1 MRIIKLYLEDH
12 ELFVKDVDPDD
23 LSFYQS
29 HIAAFKRMWKDQG
42 STFWLRFLITFREY
56 VKNFTFEYQKLLDK
70 KLDLPICAHI
80 LSRCLDD
87 AFIHIHKEFIE
98 GDYSS
103 AKSLLSDI
111 FILAKNR
118 HLITELE
125 SSSFVY
131 DPFYSKTTRD
141 SFRKLFGEPPVNK
154 KAPLL
159 KVWITCPVYLKF
171 GGATCTVLRRW
182 LTETDICEEN
192 IPDVNNHYQYWMPYE
207 NWTEKIFIPELFEEH
222 TAKYWDDKLPSMLLT
237 ANVKNIFLKGV
248 QQKCS
253 CLSQRHIADKE
264 ALCDA
269 AFQSLPSQ
277 SFGTPCKKHDN
288 CLAKIVHGPDCS
300 DPQFCSGRPPCVVS
314 CENEIKKAAAA
325 FSNKSSKTPNN
336 SYWKSF
342 EVFIEPCDKENCR
355 NVGTF
360 CETYDACVESYLIP
374 EKALFAKNI
383 CDYLHGEC
391 SFPPNLPP
399 EILNALMQQKKVEGA
414 KERLR
419 NKLMDK
425 RQKLLGE
432 KLLLDPAY
440 RIKMYEQA
448 LAKFRREME
457 TEALLCG
464 CNNWEDHAHDIC
476 KSLLNENS
484 HKRNLKKNKNKID
497 ENLHMCKSRVTIIT
511 SSVGTS
517 VAVGTDE
524 RSVIGKILQARK
536 KCPKKTKNNNNKHPD
551 EKNTENEKTVADL
564 SLAGSNDNDS
574 VNEVQESGKDQ
585 IVEDVKFK
593 ERSDTKLKGNKFGIK
608 NACVEEEIKVTEIM
622 KKMPEEF
629 KATEITKK
637 VTEEFKLSNSLPV
650 EDCATVRSSTVSKN
664 MDIIEKAIQENGGL
678 GYEEIMLML
687 KTTEML
693 VGNNSNDKEEEERN
707 PILDDK
713 IKVEPAKKKVK
724 LHVCAHCKVK
734 EVEPS
739 TFKKCSRCKKEKFT
753 EPRYYCS
760 RDCQVEDWQE
770 SHRDEHQRNSAIE

>member
-125 SSSFVY
+125 SPSFVY

-182 LTETDICEEN
+182 LQETDICEEN

-207 NWTEKIFIPELFEEH
+207 NWTEKNFTPELFEEH
-222 TAKYWDDKLPSMLLT
+222 IAKFWDDKLPSMLLT
-237 ANVKNIFLKGV
+237 SNVKNIFLRGV

-253 CLSQRHIADKE
+253 CLSQWYIADKD
-264 ALCDA
+264 ALCD

-277 SFGTPCKKHDN
+277 TFGTPCKKHEN

-300 DPQFCSGRPPCVVS
+300 DPQFCSGRSPCVVS
-314 CENEIKKAAAA
+314 CENDIKKAALA
-325 FSNKSSKTPNN
+325 FTNKSPKTPNN

-342 EVFIEPCDKENCR
+342 EVFIESCDKENCR
-355 NVGTF
+355 NVGTL
-360 CETYDACVESYLIP
+360 CETHNAFVESYLIP

-383 CDYLHGEC
+383 CDFIHGEC
-391 SFPPNLPP
+391 NFPPNLPP
-399 EILNALMQQKKVEGA
+399 EILNALMQQRKVEGA

-419 NKLMDK
+419 HKLMDK
-425 RQKLLGE
+425 RQKSLSE

-457 TEALLCG
+457 AEAHRCG

-476 KSLLNENS
+476 KYFTNGNS
-484 HKRNLKKNKNKID
+484 NKKNSKKNKNRID
-497 ENLHMCKSRVTIIT
+497 EKENSHMMCKSRVTIIT
-511 SSVGTS
+511 SSTGNS

-536 KCPKKTKNNNNKHPD
+536 KCSKKAKNYNKHPD
-551 EKNTENEKTVADL
+551 EKNMENDKTVSDDMNL
-564 SLAGSNDNDS
+564 SDNSNDN
-574 VNEVQESGKDQ
+574 VNEVIQESGKDQ
-585 IVEDVKFK
+585 TVEDVKSK
-593 ERSDTKLKGNKFGIK
+593 VRSDTDLIGNKSDIS
-608 NACVEEEIKVTEIM
+608 NINIVCVEEEINASEIIN
-622 KKMPEEF
+622 KE
-629 KATEITKK
+629 A
-637 VTEEFKLSNSLPV
+637 EEFKLCNSLPV
-650 EDCATVRSSTVSKN
+650 EDSATVKCSTVSKN
-664 MDIIEKAIQENGGL
+664 MDVLEKALKENGAL

-693 VGNNSNDKEEEERN
+693 VGNNSEDIQDGEN
-707 PILDDK
+707 PVSDDK
-713 IKVEPAKKKVK
+713 IKVEPVKKKVK
-724 LHVCAHCKVK
+724 LHVCAHCRVK

-739 TFKKCSRCKKEKFT
+739 TFKKCSRCKKEKFI

-760 RDCQVEDWQE
+760 RECQVEDWEE
-770 SHRDEHQRNSAIE
+770 SHRDEHQRNAAVQ